1 MRKVLFCLLL
11 SISFST
17 MAAQSSF
24 KDNAKELLGK
34 YANVDTVDWYNK
46 GDTAFA
52 DSEGFMLSVY
62 RNLKASVRD
71 DEINLKMRFI
81 TGPKRPDSNE
91 FSDVSSGVCHAVISR
106 LIYPA
111 RNEGVAASWDDE
123 KDSDDSLEFMK
134 NSNLDDYSVFNQ
146 KLSKTVDGWNVSIY
160 RIAMLTTCSAKK
172 V

>member
-1 MRKVLFCLLL
+1 MRKVLLCLLL

-17 MAAQSSF
+17 MAATSSF

-34 YANVDTVDWYNK
+34 YANVDAVDWYSK
-46 GDTAFA
+46 GDTSFA

-71 DEINLKMRFI
+71 DELNVKMQFI

-91 FSDVSSGVCHAVISR
+91 FSRNTSIICHAVIAR
-106 LIYPA
+106 LVYPEI
-111 RNEGVAASWDDE
+111 NKKPASWDDE
-123 KDSDDSLEFMK
+123 DTRDDALNFML
-134 NSNLDDYSVFNQ
+134 NSNLDDYNVFNQ
-146 KLSKTVDGWNVSIY
+146 KLSKTVNGWNVSIY